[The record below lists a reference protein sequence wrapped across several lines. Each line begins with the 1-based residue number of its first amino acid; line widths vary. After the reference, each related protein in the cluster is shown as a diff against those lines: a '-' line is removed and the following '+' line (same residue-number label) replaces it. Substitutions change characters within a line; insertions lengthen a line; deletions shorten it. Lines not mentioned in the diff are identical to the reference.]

1 MFKKLKKL
9 WNYLQ
14 WLEEQRI
21 EIDFNWNSGE
31 SLFLIP
37 TIEIS
42 KKLRCNSILW
52 LKWSLDYNY

>member
-1 MFKKLKKL
+1 MILIKK
-9 WNYLQ
+9 NM
-14 WLEEQRI
+14 ERI